1 MKTIYQLKHEIS
13 LFNGK
18 KLTEYNVKVLYK
30 LRTQLD
36 IRKED
41 YNTIKDFFE
50 GDEFTKETLM
60 KMLER

>member
-60 KMLER
+60 KMLEG